1 MAFEALSE
9 NLNNT
14 GEKTQEYVETTAEYY
29 KLRLFKS
36 SMKFA
41 TSLISMLVLGSVAL
55 LLLSF
60 MSFGIALYLS
70 RVIGYPSSGFFVI
83 GGFFLVVFLFT
94 YFYGRKM
101 IVKVILEKF
110 SELIIEEDDT
120 APSDM
125 VNERAKSKKTRE
137 TP

>member
-41 TSLISMLVLGSVAL
+41 TSLISLLVLGSVAL

-60 MSFGIALYLS
+60 VSFGIAMYLS
-70 RVIGYPSSGFFVI
+70 RIIGYPSSGCFVI

-94 YFYGRKM
+94 YFYGKKM
-101 IVKVILEKF
+101 IVKAILEKF

-120 APSDM
+120 SPSEM
-125 VNERAKSKKTRE
+125 ANQSAKPNKIEE

>member
-60 MSFGIALYLS
+60 MSFGVALYLS
-70 RVIGYPSSGFFVI
+70 RI
-83 GGFFLVVFLFT
+83 
-94 YFYGRKM
+94 
-101 IVKVILEKF
+101 
-110 SELIIEEDDT
+110 
-120 APSDM
+120 
-125 VNERAKSKKTRE
+125 
-137 TP
+137 

>member
-41 TSLISMLVLGSVAL
+41 TSLISLLVLGSVAL

-60 MSFGIALYLS
+60 VSFGIAMYLS
-70 RVIGYPSSGFFVI
+70 RIIGYPSSGFFVI

-94 YFYGRKM
+94 YFYGKKM
-101 IVKVILEKF
+101 IVKAILEKF

-120 APSDM
+120 SPSEM
-125 VNERAKSKKTRE
+125 ANQSAKPNKIEE